1 MKRSPAAA
9 FWLSLLPG
17 LGHLYL
23 GLTVKGIVFALLTVG
38 LIDIVDR
45 GAGAFGLLIP
55 IFWLFVML
63 DAHRSAQAINR
74 GAEVSDMVTGSSPKW
89 WGGSLIVLGALFL
102 LYNFDLFDF
111 EWLWRFWPLA
121 LIVLGVKLL
130 KPAPATPPAPT
141 PPEPPSTPLDDEPP
155 RVIEETAPPDGESVA
170 TTEEEPEASS
180 DEGDPHERSE
190 DG

>member
-1 MKRSPAAA
+1 
-9 FWLSLLPG
+9 
-17 LGHLYL
+17 LYL

-38 LIDIVDR
+38 LIDVVDR
-45 GAGAFGLLIP
+45 GADAFGLLIP

-74 GAEVSDMVTGSSPKW
+74 GAAVDDMLTGTSPKW

-111 EWLWRFWPLA
+111 DWVWRFWPLA

-130 KPAPATPPAPT
+130 RPAPVAPPAPT
-141 PPEPPSTPLDDEPP
+141 PPDPPSTPLDEEPHRVKDEM
-155 RVIEETAPPDGESVA
+155 VPPDTGS
-170 TTEEEPEASS
+170 EPT
-180 DEGDPHERSE
+180 DEGKAEATLDEGEAHERSE

>member
-38 LIDIVDR
+38 LIDIADR
-45 GAGAFGLLIP
+45 GADAFGLLIP

-63 DAHRSAQAINR
+63 DAHRSAQSINR
-74 GAEVSDMVTGSSPKW
+74 GAEVADIAAAASPKW
-89 WGGSLIVLGALFL
+89 WGGALIVLGALFL

-111 EWLWRFWPLA
+111 DWLWRFWPVG
-121 LIVLGVKLL
+121 LIVLGVKLM
-130 KPAPATPPAPT
+130 KPAPAAPPSPA
-141 PPEPPSTPLDDEPP
+141 PPEPPSTPPQGEPT
-155 RVIEETAPPDGESVA
+155 RAMDETAPPDVENASMS
-170 TTEEEPEASS
+170 EEEPDASS
-180 DEGDPHERSE
+180 DEGEPHERSE